1 MPAERFCRSLE
12 ELRRRIIRS
21 YWALGIDIGLL
32 PDIIREGVEWVY
44 GFMTGVRSSRKLE
57 GACREQIP
65 YLWLTGCQQADHVT
79 LWRFYKAHR
88 QGMRKLFERTV
99 RTAVRMKLV
108 RLAVQA
114 VDGTKVGANAARE
127 RTYDA
132 EGLGKL
138 LERLEGAIRE
148 LEAQNEGGEDDSP
161 AHLPKE
167 LKNKEAL
174 REQVREA
181 MAELEDQQDARQINL
196 TDAEARLMKT
206 RQGIMPGYNAQA
218 MVSAVETEGKV
229 GGMLVT
235 AVDVVDE
242 AHDHARLIPMLQ
254 QAEDTTGIKAQTTLA
269 DAGYHSG
276 SNLEECA
283 SRDHHVVMPEAQRKA
298 LKRPYHKDRFTY
310 DESTD
315 SYSCPQGQRLP
326 FKGMKLT
333 RGTPMR
339 MYRASATVCRRC
351 PAFGVC
357 TRDRRRGRA
366 LEIGPHDEALRSHRA
381 WMRTDEAK
389 EEYKLRKQL
398 VEPVFGIIKE
408 QQQAR
413 RFLLRGRA
421 KVAAEWSLLAT
432 AFNLRTLWRVWRSRT
447 TTPGS
452 WGWGRA
458 VISAYRS
465 VLVAI
470 VGSALDILQL
480 NRSHLQPVSPV
491 GLPSL

>member
-1 MPAERFCRSLE
+1 M
-12 ELRRRIIRS
+12 
-21 YWALGIDIGLL
+21 
-32 PDIIREGVEWVY
+32 
-44 GFMTGVRSSRKLE
+44 
-57 GACREQIP
+57 
-65 YLWLTGCQQADHVT
+65 
-79 LWRFYKAHR
+79 
-88 QGMRKLFERTV
+88 
-99 RTAVRMKLV
+99 
-108 RLAVQA
+108 
-114 VDGTKVGANAARE
+114 
-127 RTYDA
+127 
-132 EGLGKL
+132 GKL
-138 LERLEGAIRE
+138 LEKGAIRE

-181 MAELEDQQDARQINL
+181 MAELEDQQDVRQINL

-315 SYSCPQGQRLP
+315 SYSCPQGQGLP

-351 PAFGVC
+351 PAFVLPE
-357 TRDRRRGRA
+357 TNA
-366 LEIGPHDEALRSHRA
+366 VDEQR
-381 WMRTDEAK
+381 
-389 EEYKLRKQL
+389 
-398 VEPVFGIIKE
+398 
-408 QQQAR
+408 
-413 RFLLRGRA
+413 
-421 KVAAEWSLLAT
+421 
-432 AFNLRTLWRVWRSRT
+432 
-447 TTPGS
+447 
-452 WGWGRA
+452 
-458 VISAYRS
+458 
-465 VLVAI
+465 
-470 VGSALDILQL
+470 
-480 NRSHLQPVSPV
+480 
-491 GLPSL
+491 